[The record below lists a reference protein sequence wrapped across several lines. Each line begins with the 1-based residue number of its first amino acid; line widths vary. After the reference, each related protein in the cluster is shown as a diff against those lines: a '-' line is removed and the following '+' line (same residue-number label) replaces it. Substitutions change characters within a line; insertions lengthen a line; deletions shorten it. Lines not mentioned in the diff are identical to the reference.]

1 MIEKLVQI
9 TRIQQ
14 QIQAKVPQ
22 NSDLKNQQPE
32 VSKLKAHFEPQKNNL
47 HLHLPIKFY
56 LDSLLAITI
65 IFEDKS

>member
-1 MIEKLVQI
+1 MIEKLVQV
-9 TRIQQ
+9 TWIQQ

-32 VSKLKAHFEPQKNNL
+32 VSKLKANFESQKNNF
-47 HLHLPIKFY
+47 HLHLPVKFY